1 MISSY
6 VVFPSNALMYL
17 LTLASN
23 NYFKLFQTRVESDF
37 LRAGECIGKRK
48 VKQNAAINNNKTPKE
63 SLPDAEF
70 ALEYEGEN
78 SAKYANRNSK
88 KMRRFYKR
96 LIFVGL

>member
-1 MISSY
+1 M
-6 VVFPSNALMYL
+6 V
-17 LTLASN
+17 
-23 NYFKLFQTRVESDF
+23 
-37 LRAGECIGKRK
+37 KRK

-88 KMRRFYKR
+88 KVNKSEAFFTNASLFCGIIKVF
-96 LIFVGL
+96 LIICKFSVHY

>member
-1 MISSY
+1 M
-6 VVFPSNALMYL
+6 
-17 LTLASN
+17 
-23 NYFKLFQTRVESDF
+23 
-37 LRAGECIGKRK
+37 KRK

-88 KMRRFYKR
+88 VKKMRRFYKR
-96 LIFVGL
+96 LIFCGIIKVFKLFVNLVFNISRKMRKT

>member
-1 MISSY
+1 MN
-6 VVFPSNALMYL
+6 VLV
-17 LTLASN
+17 
-23 NYFKLFQTRVESDF
+23 
-37 LRAGECIGKRK
+37 KRK

-88 KMRRFYKR
+88 NEALFTNATFFSGIIKVIIIICKFSVLY
-96 LIFVGL
+96 

>member
-1 MISSY
+1 MN
-6 VVFPSNALMYL
+6 VLV
-17 LTLASN
+17 
-23 NYFKLFQTRVESDF
+23 KE
-37 LRAGECIGKRK
+37 K

-88 KMRRFYKR
+88 KVNKSEAFFYKR
-96 LIFVGL
+96 LIFLWDYKGFFNYL

>member
-1 MISSY
+1 MN
-6 VVFPSNALMYL
+6 VLV
-17 LTLASN
+17 
-23 NYFKLFQTRVESDF
+23 
-37 LRAGECIGKRK
+37 KRK

-88 KMRRFYKR
+88 RETKMRRFYKR
-96 LIFVGL
+96 LIFLWDYKGFFNYL

>member
-1 MISSY
+1 MN
-6 VVFPSNALMYL
+6 VLV
-17 LTLASN
+17 
-23 NYFKLFQTRVESDF
+23 
-37 LRAGECIGKRK
+37 KRK

-88 KMRRFYKR
+88 RETKMRRFYKR

>member
-1 MISSY
+1 
-6 VVFPSNALMYL
+6 MYL

-88 KMRRFYKR
+88 GKQNEAFLQTPHFCGIIKVFNY
-96 LIFVGL
+96 L

>member
-1 MISSY
+1 
-6 VVFPSNALMYL
+6 MYL

-88 KMRRFYKR
+88 KGNKMRRFYKR

>member
-1 MISSY
+1 MN
-6 VVFPSNALMYL
+6 VLV
-17 LTLASN
+17 
-23 NYFKLFQTRVESDF
+23 
-37 LRAGECIGKRK
+37 KRK

-88 KMRRFYKR
+88 KGKQKRGVFYKR
-96 LIFVGL
+96 LIFLWDYKGFFNYL

>member
-1 MISSY
+1 MN
-6 VVFPSNALMYL
+6 VLV
-17 LTLASN
+17 
-23 NYFKLFQTRVESDF
+23 
-37 LRAGECIGKRK
+37 KRK

-78 SAKYANRNSK
+78 SAKYANRNSRET

-96 LIFVGL
+96 LIFCGIIKVFNYL

>member
-1 MISSY
+1 
-6 VVFPSNALMYL
+6 MYL

-88 KMRRFYKR
+88 REKNEAFLQTPHFLWDYKG
-96 LIFVGL
+96 F